1 MSTQQTNQVNEK
13 QHDADTLD
21 ASAFT
26 DQKLIYADALLDQ
39 VDTAQQQIGCIQVDI
54 ALLHTMENALDLI
67 TENMAKVR
75 RLAQEALESSAS
87 QSEVGNISDEILN
100 LLMVNTLIVEDTEFS
115 GHRLFMNNVIS
126 MCSFPVGELTLTTT
140 SIPEITGTETGDFQ
154 AMLDDLDNIARVIN
168 RQYQRIST
176 VMRILLDTYEQ
187 LQNEVDLLLK
197 AQTRVL
203 N

>member
-1 MSTQQTNQVNEK
+1 MSTQQTNQVNAK
-13 QHDADTLD
+13 QHDADTQA

-75 RLAQEALESSAS
+75 RLAQEALESTT
-87 QSEVGNISDEILN
+87 QSDMGRISDEILN
-100 LLMVNTLIVEDTEFS
+100 LLMVNTLVVEDTEFS

-168 RQYQRIST
+168 RQYQRIGT

-197 AQTRVL
+197 SQTRVL

>member
-75 RLAQEALESSAS
+75 RLAQEALESGAS
-87 QSEVGNISDEILN
+87 QSDMGSISDEILN
-100 LLMVNTLIVEDTEFS
+100 LLMVNTLVVEDTEFS

-168 RQYQRIST
+168 RQYQRIGT

-197 AQTRVL
+197 SQTRVM